1 MIEAGVYDMQ
11 NIVQIVND
19 GITIRGAT
27 GQRGDVIL
35 DMGGMGS
42 GYMHGFLI
50 DAHDATIAD
59 LTIRNVGNHGVS
71 VQGYDRPQL
80 YNLHILDTGEQLVK
94 VNPGS
99 DWSDDGLLA
108 CSRLEYTSTAPT
120 NYTNGIS
127 AHRTRDWVVRDN
139 EWYRIRGNEGYTG
152 PTILFWSG
160 SSGTVVERNLLVD
173 CYRGIA
179 FGNPSHSGVDHT
191 GGVVRNNF
199 IYSSLEHDVS
209 IEMIRAQGW
218 LVANNTAILVNP
230 SSGLTWGMEARYPES
245 QGTFAHNLTNMDI
258 LHNRDGAQGAVVGNV
273 TNAQTSWF
281 TDASSG
287 DLHLRDTTTAAI
299 DQAVSLTQVTDDFD
313 GDARPVGPAPDV
325 GADEYGAPT
334 PTPTSTPT
342 TPAPQDI
349 YHYLPVVLRA

>member
-1 MIEAGVYDMQ
+1 
-11 NIVQIVND
+11 
-19 GITIRGAT
+19 
-27 GQRGDVIL
+27 
-35 DMGGMGS
+35 
-42 GYMHGFLI
+42 
-50 DAHDATIAD
+50 
-59 LTIRNVGNHGVS
+59 
-71 VQGYDRPQL
+71 
-80 YNLHILDTGEQLVK
+80 
-94 VNPGS
+94 
-99 DWSDDGLLA
+99 
-108 CSRLEYTSTAPT
+108 
-120 NYTNGIS
+120 
-127 AHRTRDWVVRDN
+127 
-139 EWYRIRGNEGYTG
+139 
-152 PTILFWSG
+152 
-160 SSGTVVERNLLVD
+160 
-173 CYRGIA
+173 
-179 FGNPSHSGVDHT
+179 
-191 GGVVRNNF
+191 VRNNF